1 MVVKDNLWEYTPP
14 PLQSYMGVSRVRAYP
29 VGLEVLF
36 VKETQIKLV
45 RKQGHIGDIDAWSEI
60 LFLTLF
66 FIGTIII
73 HHKNESEFF
82 FSKLWLMR
90 LLFYFWWIC
99 FHSRFEILL
108 NVRSYCWN
116 LMLLRWSCNVKSRLI
131 AATICKFTCL
141 NLNTSKRKPSL

>member
-14 PLQSYMGVSRVRAYP
+14 PSKFYGCVQGKSLSCGVISTLRKRNPNQTRVISETSTH
-29 VGLEVLF
+29 G
-36 VKETQIKLV
+36 VKYYFW
-45 RKQGHIGDIDAWSEI
+45 H
-60 LFLTLF
+60 F

-99 FHSRFEILL
+99 FHSRFEILV

>member
-14 PLQSYMGVSRVRAYP
+14 PPSKLYGCVQGKSLSCGVRSTLRKRNPNQTRKKTGSYRRHRRM
-29 VGLEVLF
+29 EWNIIF
-36 VKETQIKLV
+36 DT
-45 RKQGHIGDIDAWSEI
+45 
-60 LFLTLF
+60 F